1 LCWRRHLA
9 AAAAQWLS
17 DAMAMT
23 GLINLARRH
32 CHCLPRSI
40 DVVRQKQQ
48 LMP

>member
-1 LCWRRHLA
+1 LTAA

-32 CHCLPRSI
+32 CHCLPLI
-40 DVVRQKQQ
+40 DVVRQRQQ
-48 LMP
+48 LLP